1 MSDKKD
7 TIQLGGKGEAGTGIV
22 TVPKTGTASQRLKFV
37 ETVRRRQGD
46 PLQEKLD
53 AKKREL
59 QKSFSF
65 GSRKPGAGLVYQGPD
80 YGEDDTGQAAD
91 FSPQMSDAF
100 TKDTGQA
107 QTTTTQSIEDAEE
120 TGDALAEG
128 DIDFDDFVADTG
140 LPELKPGQKV
150 VQSMGPDGKIISQ
163 IIDPPKPPKLSAVD
177 VNTEIYAEYIP
188 SSEDMDPAQLREAT
202 LDAAAKQYGQ
212 KYENQQPVSE
222 STVEFDG
229 VEYVEKVYDDGAV
242 FFVPTGE
249 EGDYMRGKNKEV

>member
-65 GSRKPGAGLVYQGPD
+65 GSRKPGAGLVYQGPN

-140 LPELKPGQKV
+140 LPDLKPGQKV

-163 IIDPPKPPKLSAVD
+163 IIDPPKLSAVD